1 MRRRGYSMLMV
12 LLLLGLL
19 GVAMGGLL
27 AIILGGAQTSGAM
40 IERRRTFYA
49 CDGMGRQ
56 LAALGQGFLSR
67 NTLEDVPE
75 SKMQAELR
83 SFLPRITPPGFET
96 RPEDLVIPER
106 PLLEPQ
112 PLEMITTGPFAGLEV
127 KLQTI
132 EMRFEARREGTGA
145 VCRAEQ
151 TLSLGR
157 IALFQFFVFADLP
170 LIELA
175 TFNDP
180 VLMRG
185 RMHANGRFC
194 LSGAPVTA
202 NPFFT
207 GVHAV
212 RLDSRITAVERILH
226 GVDGRCG
233 FGGGDVGLVGNRAP
247 GNQIPGAPDR
257 LFDQRV
263 LEPLTLR
270 GQSGC
275 TDPGCRGGWR
285 SFALGRWLGRVQDTD
300 HEVQELTLP
309 VDPPVR
315 FTHLGWAADGRTV
328 VQEMKAS
335 SSRPNNRF
343 LVEPVLASR
352 DPAGFSRNKLADKA
366 QIRIIDG
373 VWYVKDPGVD
383 NSLDRGDDD
392 GPWPGIPIWSD
403 HPGEFTTAIPA
414 MGTEGIEGT
423 RPLQVGQSDIRRFL
437 ELSADP
443 RLERAKWNRRLAIRA
458 SPTPRRF
465 SHYAF
470 VDRDQAD
477 DSGVRL
483 RPQGPG
489 LQFGRVLGPS
499 GLDVDPPAVVSYG
512 GIAPVALE
520 SDPESNYWLPGLR
533 LTDNRLP
540 VDRRDTSAPRPG
552 PAPPSQPSVGFCG
565 GRSDAGA
572 IPGINDVD
580 DNDLVPAVPR
590 PFLRVTSSD
599 LFGNTSVSNLPS
611 FYPAPSSPLP
621 GGGAAVSYQP
631 GDEGWSAGRLCRD
644 DSEEEFRRRMRL
656 ALLEATRT
664 GFKDTHSHADTR
676 FANANPPQD
685 EILPLN
691 FNLHALQEALADQ
704 TPGELGSYFCEGC
717 LWERFNGTVWIGNTW
732 RGSMLSLPFPD
743 GAAAPPPSPVVD
755 DVSILGRRRA
765 QPKVPNEGRST
776 TGPLPYPLCGADSDE
791 PSTALAQVVG
801 HRFLEADE
809 VVATSGARVVGFA
822 PPFGQNALL
831 NRFEREADVPTL
843 PTLMSPPEA
852 APVAPFV
859 LPDDLSPPTSGMV
872 TTFTIPDCRRY
883 SLVDGPFAAVR
894 PTAVRLIN
902 GRSLNFNRRSCGPNR
917 NQRCHPELSAGD
929 GRSRPAVGIIP
940 DGLNVITNA
949 PLYIV
954 GDVNRTSE
962 IEQVQTGQRATDWI
976 PFMVAGDTVTTL
988 SNSWSD
994 HGSRWGVS
1002 TGDGRLST
1010 GSAPVRLASSTQ
1022 YNMLILTGVAASGI
1036 FAGPGDVSTVGA
1048 SGGGI
1053 TGAMRLMEN
1062 WSDAAHRFRGSLV
1075 LGWFPVYTQWR
1086 QDSPDVRSYRP
1097 PALRDWQFDRHLN
1110 ATVNQPPD
1118 SPVFDVTA
1126 LRSWRRE

>member
-1 MRRRGYSMLMV
+1 MLMV

-27 AIILGGAQTSGAM
+27 AIVLGGAQTSGAM

-75 SKMQAELR
+75 SQMQAELR

-106 PLLEPQ
+106 PLLDPQ

-170 LIELA
+170 LIEIA
-175 TFNDP
+175 TLNDP

-207 GVHAV
+207 GDHAV
-212 RLDSRITAVERILH
+212 RLDTRITAVERILH
-226 GVDGRCG
+226 GADGRCG
-233 FGGGDVGLVGNRAP
+233 FGGGDVGIVGNRAP
-247 GNQIPGAPDR
+247 GSQVAGAPDR
-257 LFDQRV
+257 LFDERV
-263 LEPLTLR
+263 LSPLTLR

-275 TDPGCRGGWR
+275 IDATCPGGWR
-285 SFALGRWLGRVQDTD
+285 SFALGRWIGRVQDTD

-328 VQEMKAS
+328 LQQMTAS

-343 LVEPVLASR
+343 LVEPVLAGR

-373 VWYVKDPGVD
+373 VWYVKDPGAN
-383 NSLDRGDDD
+383 NSPAQVVDD

-403 HPGEFTTAIPA
+403 HPGEFTTAVPA
-414 MGTEGIEGT
+414 MGREGVEGT
-423 RPLQVGQSDIRRFL
+423 SPLQVGQSDIRRAL
-437 ELSADP
+437 EESADG
-443 RLERAKWNRRLAIRA
+443 RLANAKWSRRAPLRA

-465 SHYAF
+465 SFYGF

-477 DSGVRL
+477 GVGARL
-483 RPQGPG
+483 QPRGPG
-489 LQFGRVLGPS
+489 LQFGRVLNPS
-499 GLDVDPPAVVSYG
+499 GDLDVDPPAVVSYG
-512 GIAPVALE
+512 AIIPVALDAGDAD
-520 SDPESNYWLPGLR
+520 STYWFPGVR

-540 VDRRDTSAPRPG
+540 SDRDDPTAPRP
-552 PAPPSQPSVGFCG
+552 SSVGFCG

-572 IPGINDVD
+572 IPGIDDVG
-580 DNDLVPAVPR
+580 DNDLAPAVPR
-590 PFLRVTSSD
+590 PFLRVSTDSGTVD
-599 LFGNTSVSNLPS
+599 VPTGF
-611 FYPAPSSPLP
+611 PAPGSPLP
-621 GGGAAVSYQP
+621 GDGATLTYQS
-631 GDEGWSAGRLCRD
+631 GAEGWERGRLCERD
-644 DSEEEFRRRMRL
+644 SNTLQFRRRMRL
-656 ALLEATRT
+656 ALLESTRT
-664 GFKDTHSHADTR
+664 GFKDTHSHSDTR
-676 FANANPPQD
+676 FANPNPPQED
-685 EILPLN
+685 ILPLN
-691 FNLHALQEALADQ
+691 VNLHALQEALADK

-717 LWERFNGTVWIGNTW
+717 LWERFNGTIWVGNTW

-755 DVSILGRRRA
+755 DIGILGRRRA
-765 QPKVPNEGRST
+765 QPKAPNEGRST

-791 PSTALAQVVG
+791 SATALAQVVG

-809 VVATSGARVVGFA
+809 VIATSGALASGFA
-822 PPFGQNALL
+822 APFAQNGVLD
-831 NRFEREADVPTL
+831 RFERGVDAPTR
-843 PTLMSPPEA
+843 PTLMSPPEP
-852 APVAPFV
+852 APVAPAV
-859 LPDDLSPPTSGMV
+859 LPDDIVAPPPGGMV
-872 TTFTIPDCRRY
+872 TTFTVPDCRRY

-902 GRSLNFNRRSCGPNR
+902 GRSLNFNARRCGNAG
-917 NQRCHPELSAGD
+917 NQRCHPELSSARNG
-929 GRSRPAVGIIP
+929 GEGQLE
-940 DGLNVITNA
+940 DGLNFVTNV

-962 IEQVQTGQRATDWI
+962 IERVQTGRKATDWI

-994 HGSRWGVS
+994 HGSRWGVN
-1002 TGDGRLST
+1002 TADGRLRI
-1010 GSAPVRLASSTQ
+1010 GLNPIREASSTQ
-1022 YNMLILTGVAASGI
+1022 YHMLVLTGLAASGV
-1036 FAGPGDVSTVGA
+1036 FVGPKDVRNVGT
-1048 SGGGI
+1048 SGGGL

-1062 WSDAAHRFRGSLV
+1062 WSDAVHRFRGSLV
-1075 LGWFPVYTQWR
+1075 LGWMPVYTQWR
-1086 QDSPDVRSYRP
+1086 QDRPDVRSYRP
-1097 PALRDWQFDRHLN
+1097 PGLRDWQFDQHLN

>member
-1 MRRRGYSMLMV
+1 MLMV

-27 AIILGGAQTSGAM
+27 ATILSGAQTSGAM

-75 SKMQAELR
+75 PQMEAELR
-83 SFLPRITPPGFET
+83 ALLPRITPPGFEI

-106 PLLEPQ
+106 RLLEPQ

-132 EMRFEARREGTGA
+132 EMRFEARREGTGS

-157 IALFQFFVFADLP
+157 IAFFQFFVFADLP
-170 LIELA
+170 LVEIA
-175 TFNDP
+175 TQADP
-180 VLMRG
+180 VIMRG
-185 RMHANGRFC
+185 RMHANGRLC

-202 NPFFT
+202 NRFFT
-207 GVHAV
+207 GRHAV
-212 RLDSRITAVERILH
+212 RLDGRVTAVERILH
-226 GVDGRCG
+226 GADGRCG
-233 FGGGDVGLVGNRAP
+233 FGGGDVALIGNRAP
-247 GNQIPGAPDR
+247 GSQVPGAPDR
-257 LFDQRV
+257 LFVEQL
-263 LEPLTLR
+263 LEPLTLQ

-275 TDPGCRGGWR
+275 THPGCPGGWR
-285 SFALGRWLGRVQDTD
+285 SFALGRWIGRVQDID

-328 VQEMKAS
+328 LQQMTAS
-335 SSRPNNRF
+335 SSRPNTRF
-343 LVEPVLASR
+343 LVEPVLAGR
-352 DPAGFSRNKLADKA
+352 DPPGFSRNKLADKA

-373 VWYVKDPGVD
+373 VWYVKDPGAD
-383 NSLDRGDDD
+383 NSVDRVDDD

-403 HPGEFTTAIPA
+403 HPGEFTTATPA
-414 MGTEGIEGT
+414 MGAEGMEGT
-423 RPLQVGQSDIRRFL
+423 RPLQVGQSDIRHFL
-437 ELSADP
+437 EDTADP
-443 RLERAKWNRRLAIRA
+443 RLERAKWSRRLAMRA

-477 DSGVRL
+477 DADARL
-483 RPQGPG
+483 HPAGPG

-512 GIAPVALE
+512 GIAPIALE
-520 SDPESNYWLPGLR
+520 NSPTSTYWVPGLR
-533 LTDNRLP
+533 LTDNRP
-540 VDRRDTSAPRPG
+540 SSDRRDPTAPRPD
-552 PAPPSQPSVGFCG
+552 SVGFCG

-572 IPGINDVD
+572 IPGIDDVE
-580 DNDLVPAVPR
+580 DNDLVPAIPR
-590 PFLRVTSSD
+590 PFQRVASNTG
-599 LFGNTSVSNLPS
+599 FGNPS
-611 FYPAPSSPLP
+611 SSSIPTFFPAPSSPLP
-621 GGGAAVSYQP
+621 GDGVSVRYQP
-631 GDEGWSAGRLCRD
+631 GVEGWATGRLCQSD
-644 DSEEEFRRRMRL
+644 DDEQFRRRMRL

-685 EILPLN
+685 DILPIN
-691 FNLHALQEALADQ
+691 INLHALQEALADQ

-755 DVSILGRRRA
+755 DVALFGRRRA

-776 TGPLPYPLCGADSDE
+776 TGPLPYPLCAADSDE
-791 PSTALAQVVG
+791 SSRAFAQVVG

-809 VVATSGARVVGFA
+809 VDATTGNLRGGFTM
-822 PPFGQNALL
+822 PFAGNASL
-831 NRFEREADVPTL
+831 NRFERGVDAPTR

-852 APVAPFV
+852 PPASPFV
-859 LPDDLSPPTSGMV
+859 LPRDLVAPPPEGMR
-872 TTFTIPDCRRY
+872 TTFVVPHCAHY
-883 SLVDGPFAAVR
+883 SLINGPLAAVR

-902 GRSLNFNRRSCGPNR
+902 GRTLNFNRQSCGPGA
-917 NQRCHPELSAGD
+917 NQRCHPELSTGTV
-929 GRSRPAVGIIP
+929 GSRSAEGVIP
-940 DGLNVITNA
+940 DGLNIITNA
-949 PLYIV
+949 PLYVV
-954 GDVNRTSE
+954 GDVNMTSE
-962 IEQVQTGQRATDWI
+962 IEQVQTGQKATDWI
-976 PFMVAGDTVTTL
+976 PFMVAGDTVATL

-994 HGSRWGVS
+994 HGSRWGVG
-1002 TGDGRLST
+1002 TGDGRLSV
-1010 GSAPVRLASSTQ
+1010 GLAPVRQASSTT
-1022 YNMLILTGVAASGI
+1022 YNMLVLGGVAGSGV
-1036 FAGPGDVSTVGA
+1036 FAGARDVRTVGV

-1053 TGAMRLMEN
+1053 IGAMRLMEN
-1062 WSDAAHRFRGSLV
+1062 WAEAVHRFRGSLV

-1086 QDSPDVRSYRP
+1086 QDHPDVRSFRP